1 MFILN
6 QINDISLID
15 LLLGKRTVKKSIQT
29 KPYTTGR
36 RDVLEISSAAKNM
49 LAASKAQG
57 TSKNRSVDKSIDLQ
71 SYIEKAKQANQSAIE
86 SAGSEIKANNADVY
100 QDNYHAFKAALTEK
114 YAKLADIAKSHVD
127 PDSYI
132 EQKYFDKTCSW
143 YAGDL
148 TDEERQIAF
157 NYEKQMLN
165 TGSIKGVKYKD
176 SLFRGIEVNGGAVDA
191 ARTVFN
197 RQMVNAQ
204 IGNILKNSNI
214 EWDGDSRCTFSVDP
228 YSYYISVEGVDG
240 DKKQRM
246 EAALNVGENGKNLY
260 HHIKNCATQDGAN
273 SSRITEDGTLKYQAY
288 QQIYDFTGLKLNE
301 LEERDGSYYTQDGQ
315 DVCDIV
321 DSAIDNAERVPDSH
335 KQQMKDWIREMVS
348 RLSFKG
354 WNHIADMFLEIDY
367 VGRGLMDK
375 HQDILFSLDN
385 TELRNFLNSEKY
397 ITL

>member
-1 MFILN
+1 M
-6 QINDISLID
+6 QINYIHDISLID
-15 LLLGKRTVKKSIQT
+15 LLLGKRIVKKSIQT
-29 KPYTTGR
+29 KTCTTGR
-36 RDVLEISSAAKNM
+36 RDVLEISSAAKKM
-49 LAASKAQG
+49 LVASKAQG

-114 YAKLADIAKSHVD
+114 YAKLADIAKSHAN

-204 IGNILKNSNI
+204 IGNILKDSNI
-214 EWDGDSRCTFSVDP
+214 EWDGDSQCTFSVDP

-260 HHIKNCATQDGAN
+260 RHIKNCATQDGAN
-273 SSRITEDGTLKYQAY
+273 SSQITEDGTLKYQAY
-288 QQIYDFTGLKLNE
+288 QQVYDFTGLKLNE

-335 KQQMKDWIREMVS
+335 KQQVKDWIREMVS
-348 RLSFKG
+348 RLSFRG

-367 VGRGLMDK
+367 VGRGLIDK
-375 HQDILFSLDN
+375 HQDIWFSLDN
-385 TELRNFLNSEKY
+385 MELRNFLNSGKY

>member
-1 MFILN
+1 M
-6 QINDISLID
+6 QINHIHDISLID
-15 LLLGKRTVKKSIQT
+15 LLLGKRTVKKRIQT
-29 KPYTTGR
+29 RPYTTGR
-36 RDVLEISSAAKNM
+36 RDVLEISSAGKNM
-49 LAASKAQG
+49 LAANKAQES
-57 TSKNRSVDKSIDLQ
+57 SKNRSVDKSIDLQ

-157 NYEKQMLN
+157 HYEKQMLN

-191 ARTVFN
+191 ARTAFN

-204 IGNILKNSNI
+204 IGNILKDSNI
-214 EWDGDSRCTFSVDP
+214 EWDGDSQCTFSVDP

-246 EAALNVGENGKNLY
+246 EAALNVGENGENLY
-260 HHIKNCATQDGAN
+260 RHIKNCATQDGAN
-273 SSRITEDGTLKYQAY
+273 SSQITEDGTLKYQAY
-288 QQIYDFTGLKLNE
+288 QQVYDFTGLKLNE
-301 LEERDGSYYTQDGQ
+301 LEERDGSYYTEDGQ
-315 DVCDIV
+315 NICDIV
-321 DSAIDNAERVPDSH
+321 DSAIDNAESVPDSH
-335 KQQMKDWIREMVS
+335 KHQMKDWIREMVS
-348 RLSFKG
+348 RLSFRG
-354 WNHIADMFLEIDY
+354 WDNIADMFLEIDY
-367 VGRGLMDK
+367 VGRNLLDK